1 MNGGPLVRAGSCP
14 VKPVHGMVHVTV
26 NSTNATANAS
36 YLETWAPFANQ
47 AGLLDLSNRNITAVP
62 ANAFAGMP
70 SLVKLS
76 LRENQLSTLPSGVF
90 VDLSSLRSLVCLREF
105 ESMLVDVCVGPSRHI
120 CTSSFEQ

>member
-1 MNGGPLVRAGSCP
+1 MNGGPLVRAGSCLLQ
-14 VKPVHGMVHVTV
+14 PVHGVVHVTV

-62 ANAFAGMP
+62 VNAFKGMP

-90 VDLSSLRSLVCLREF
+90 ADLSSLRSLVCLREF
-105 ESMLVDVCVGPSRHI
+105 ESVLVRVCLSLALSHMH
-120 CTSSFEQ
+120 F